1 MDRKARS
8 KPMRNIL
15 SRLLATGK
23 FEVTVF
29 GDKVILDE
37 DIENWPL
44 CDFLISF
51 FSSGFPIDKAIAYVD
66 LRKPICVND
75 LPLQKVFWDRRV
87 VLQMLD
93 KIGVP
98 TSKRL
103 ECNRDGGPQ
112 LDKRIAETIRQSLGI
127 TVDKPRPMSDF
138 SMKNDDTILI
148 DGKTLEKP
156 FVEKPVSG
164 EDHNV
169 NIYFSKK
176 KGGGAR
182 RLFRKV
188 GNQSSAMEPNMIVP
202 RTDASYIYEQF
213 IDVENSEDIKVYTL
227 GPNFVHAET
236 RKSPVVDGVVRR
248 NTEGKE
254 IRFICQLTDA
264 EKKMAR
270 DISVAFKQNICGF
283 DLLRANGK
291 SYVIDVNG
299 WSFVKGNDFYYDKC
313 AEILGKFCERKMPSI
328 PKAPSTPGSESPRE
342 KSWRIKSTICV
353 VRHGDR
359 TPKCAPPYMLS
370 QTPAA
375 TRTDSSQSS
384 GKLKFNFKGKDP
396 WSKPFIELLQGRTN
410 EIILRDP
417 DQLQFI
423 ADAAE
428 EAKQMAGS
436 DSDQLEQLKKIIE
449 KKKGVNGTKA
459 QLKPGFSE
467 DGTCEKV
474 AVVVKWGGE
483 FTHSARYQARDLGE
497 NMRKGKWV
505 PLLPSASISD
515 VCVSKDYTILNKS
528 LLDHTHLYTSS
539 ERRVVATAEIFGTA
553 FLDDRAAPADTVH
566 ELTIRKDLLDD
577 SNAAKEEMEKVKK
590 KLKSLCRP
598 GLSVRPEFA
607 WPANEEPPFECVKET
622 IELMRYH
629 RALMVS
635 NWETL
640 EIEKIQHRW
649 CCGEYPYLFRE
660 RWEALFA
667 DWCDVELDKF
677 DPSRVSELYDSLKYD
692 ALHNRVFIEKV
703 FGKENTSRPAS
714 IDSRSTDGSTNS
726 ASPPKLRELYRR
738 AKLLF
743 DLIAPQEYGIERSEK
758 EEIGL
763 LTSLPLLEQV
773 ITNLKSA
780 RDNAHGSANFY
791 FTKESHMLVPAVPPG
806 VRCSLTLV
814 CRPPSHTLVNLVTLS
829 DLPIIMP
836 QVPELDYMS
845 YLSLEVY
852 ERSKAD
858 SKELAVRIS
867 ISEGAHSA
875 PLDASL
881 DAKHALQVQPRRAL
895 TDYVNLDLAIDILSR
910 HSKIAQDRLLKKS
923 TTKLEGLLEFSLPI
937 EGDEIFNGAQRRVE
951 EIRQFTSQRPKSLYS
966 SSSEKGD

>member
-37 DIENWPL
+37 DIENWPV

-51 FSSGFPIDKAIAYVD
+51 YSSGFPIDKAIAYVE
-66 LRKPICVND
+66 LRKPVCVND

-98 TSKRL
+98 TCKRL

-112 LDKRIAETIRQSLGI
+112 LDKGIADTIQQSLGI
-127 TVDKPRPMSDF
+127 QVDKPRPMSEF
-138 SMKNDDTILI
+138 SMKNDDTIVI

-169 NIYFSKK
+169 NIYFHKK

-188 GNQSSAMEPNMIVP
+188 GNQSSAMEPNMTVP
-202 RTDASYIYEQF
+202 RTDASYVYEQF

-291 SYVIDVNG
+291 SFVIDVNG

-313 AEILGKFCERKMPSI
+313 AEILGKFCERKISSI
-328 PKAPSTPGSESPRE
+328 PKEPRLSGTETPRE
-342 KSWRIKSTICV
+342 KSWMIKSAICV
-353 VRHGDR
+353 FRHGDR
-359 TPKCAPPYMLS
+359 TPKC
-370 QTPAA
+370 
-375 TRTDSSQSS
+375 
-384 GKLKFNFKGKDP
+384 KLKFSFKGKDP
-396 WSKPFIELLQGRTN
+396 WTAPFITLLQGRTN
-410 EIILRDP
+410 EVLIRDP

-428 EAKQMAGS
+428 ESKQIEGS
-436 DSDQLEQLKKIIE
+436 DGEQLEQLKKIIE
-449 KKKGVNGTKA
+449 KKKNTIGTKA
-459 QLKPGFSE
+459 QLKPSFKE
-467 DGTCEKV
+467 DGTCDKV

-483 FTHSARYQARDLGE
+483 FTHAARYQARDLGE
-497 NMRKGKWV
+497 NIR
-505 PLLPSASISD
+505 
-515 VCVSKDYTILNKS
+515 KDYTILNKD
-528 LLDHTHLYTSS
+528 LLKHTHLFTSS
-539 ERRVVATAEIFGTA
+539 ERRVVATAEIFGSA
-553 FLDDRAAPADTVH
+553 FLDEKSSPCEAVH
-566 ELTIRKDLLDD
+566 TMTIRKDLLDD
-577 SNAAKEEMEKVKK
+577 SNAAKDEMEKVKK
-590 KLKSLCRP
+590 KLKTLCRP
-598 GLSVRPEFA
+598 GDTVRPEFA
-607 WPANEEPPFECVKET
+607 WPANEAHPSEVVKET
-622 IELMRYH
+622 IELMKYH
-629 RALMVS
+629 RALMVA
-635 NWETL
+635 NWEAL
-640 EIEKIQHRW
+640 DVEKIQTRW

-660 RWEALFA
+660 RWEALFS
-667 DWCDVELDKF
+667 DWCDVELEKF

-692 ALHNRVFIEKV
+692 ALHNRTFIETI
-703 FGKENTSRPAS
+703 FNQQGGAN
-714 IDSRSTDGSTNS
+714 GSTTGS
-726 ASPPKLRELYRR
+726 ANGSGSSRASSVSSNGDAKAAPAAPAKLRELYKR

-743 DLIAPQEYGIERSEK
+743 DLIAPQEYGVERSEK

-763 LTSLPLLEQV
+763 LTSLPLMEQV
-773 ITNLKSA
+773 VQKLKDA
-780 RDNAHGSANFY
+780 RDKAYGSANFY
-791 FTKESHMLVPAVPPG
+791 FTKESHI
-806 VRCSLTLV
+806 
-814 CRPPSHTLVNLVTLS
+814 HTLVNLVTLS
-829 DLPIIMP
+829 DLPIVMP

-845 YLSLEVY
+845 YITFEVY
-852 ERSKAD
+852 ERTRQD

-867 ISEGAHSA
+867 LSEGAHSA
-875 PLDASL
+875 VLDTNL

-895 TDYVNLDLAIDILSR
+895 TDYMDLDQAIEILSR
-910 HSKIAQDRLLKKS
+910 HSKNAQDRLLKKS
-923 TTKLEGLLEFSLPI
+923 TTKLEGLLDLSIPT
-937 EGDEIFNGAQRRVE
+937 EGDEIFNGAQRRLE
-951 EIRQFTSQRPKSLYS
+951 EIRQFTSNRPRSLYS
-966 SSSEKGD
+966 SSSDKGE

>member
-1 MDRKARS
+1 MASPAEVPATADGLTSIIAPAEGLIRLGVAAMDRKARS

-23 FEVTVF
+23 FEITVF

-37 DIENWPL
+37 DIENWPI

-51 FSSGFPIDKAIAYVD
+51 FSDGFPIDKAIAFVN
-66 LRKPICVND
+66 LRKPVCVND

-112 LDKRIAETIRQSLGI
+112 LDKAIAETIQQNLGI
-127 TVDKPRPMSDF
+127 RVDKPRPQSEF
-138 SMKNDDTILI
+138 SMKGDDTIVI

-164 EDHNV
+164 ENHNV
-169 NIYFSKK
+169 NIYFHSK

-188 GNQSSAMEPNMIVP
+188 GNQSSALEPNMVTP
-202 RTDASYIYEQF
+202 RTDGSYIYEQF

-313 AEILGKFCERKMPSI
+313 AEILGKFCERKMPTI
-328 PKAPSTPGSESPRE
+328 PKTPSWSGTESPRQT
-342 KSWRIKSTICV
+342 KSWQMKSTICV
-353 VRHGDR
+353 ARHGDR
-359 TPKCAPPYMLS
+359 TPKC
-370 QTPAA
+370 
-375 TRTDSSQSS
+375 
-384 GKLKFNFKGKDP
+384 KLKFNFKGKDA
-396 WSKPFIELLQGRTN
+396 WSAPFITLLQGRTN

-417 DQLQFI
+417 NQLQFI
-423 ADAAE
+423 ADAAV
-428 EAKQMAGS
+428 EAKEFEGS
-436 DSDQLEQLKKIIE
+436 DHEQLDQLKLIIE
-449 KKKGVNGTKA
+449 KKKGVLGTKA
-459 QLKPGFSE
+459 QLKPSFSD
-467 DGTCEKV
+467 DGKCEKV

-483 FTHSARYQARDLGE
+483 FTHAARYQARDLGE
-497 NMRKGKWV
+497 NMRK
-505 PLLPSASISD
+505 
-515 VCVSKDYTILNKS
+515 DYVIMNKN
-528 LLDHTHLYTSS
+528 LLDHTHLHTSS

-553 FLDDRAAPADTVH
+553 FLDDRGAPEGLVHQLTV
-566 ELTIRKDLLDD
+566 RKDLLDD
-577 SNAAKEEMEKVKK
+577 SNAAKDEMEKVKK

-598 GLSVRPEFA
+598 GDSVRPEFG
-607 WPANEEPPFECVKET
+607 WPEPTESPFECVKET

-629 RALMVS
+629 RSLMHA
-635 NWETL
+635 NWETMNVD
-640 EIEKIQHRW
+640 KIQTRW

-660 RWEALFA
+660 RWEGLFK
-667 DWCDVELDKF
+667 DWCDVELEKF
-677 DPSRVSELYDSLKYD
+677 DPSRVSELYDSIKYD
-692 ALHNRVFIEKV
+692 ALHNRVFLETIFSKPV
-703 FGKENTSRPAS
+703 GSRPAS
-714 IDSRSTDGSTNS
+714 SDSRSNSVSSETSTTTQAPNVQ
-726 ASPPKLRELYRR
+726 APLRKLHELYRR

-743 DLIAPQEYGIERSEK
+743 DLIAPQEYGIEREEK
-758 EEIGL
+758 EDIGL

-773 ITNLKSA
+773 VTHLKA
-780 RDNAHGSANFY
+780 AQVNAHGSANFY
-791 FTKESHMLVPAVPPG
+791 FTKESHI
-806 VRCSLTLV
+806 
-814 CRPPSHTLVNLVTLS
+814 HTLVNLVTLS
-829 DLPIIMP
+829 DLPIVMP
-836 QVPELDYMS
+836 HVPELDYMS
-845 YLSLEVY
+845 YITFEVY
-852 ERSKAD
+852 ERANSD
-858 SKELAVRIS
+858 RKELALRVS
-867 ISEGAHSA
+867 LSPGAHSA
-875 PLDASL
+875 ILDASL

-895 TDYVNLDLAIDILSR
+895 TDYINLEEAIEILSR
-910 HSKIAQDRLLKKS
+910 PSKKAIERGFKKS
-923 TTKLEGLLEFSLPI
+923 TSKIEGLLEYSLPL
-937 EGDEIFNGAQRRVE
+937 EGEEVYNGAQRRLQ
-951 EIRQFTSQRPKSLYS
+951 EIRQFTSHRPRSLYS
-966 SSSEKGD
+966 GSSDKGE